1 MRKMVLLAVMVALMA
16 SVGLV
21 AGPAFADTPGKS
33 FSANEPVSVTPG
45 KSFSP
50 NEPVS
55 VPEPATIILLG
66 AGLVGLAGFIKK
78 FKK

>member
-21 AGPAFADTPGKS
+21 AGPAFADTP
-33 FSANEPVSVTPG
+33 A

-50 NEPVS
+50 HEGAPVA
-55 VPEPATIILLG
+55 VPEPATMILLG
-66 AGLVGLAGFIKK
+66 AGLVGLAGFSIKK

>member
-21 AGPAFADTPGKS
+21 AGPAFADTPAKS
-33 FSANEPVSVTPG
+33 FSRNEGAPVA
-45 KSFSP
+45 
-50 NEPVS
+50 
-55 VPEPATIILLG
+55 VPEPATMILLG
-66 AGLVGLAGFIKK
+66 AGLVGLAGFSIKK

>member
-21 AGPAFADTPGKS
+21 AGPAFADTP
-33 FSANEPVSVTPG
+33 P

-50 NEPVS
+50 DENRVPVS
-55 VPEPATIILLG
+55 VPEPATMILLG
-66 AGLVGLAGFIKK
+66 AGFVALAGFSIKK

>member
-21 AGPAFADTPGKS
+21 AGPAFADTPAKS
-33 FSANEPVSVTPG
+33 FSSDERVPVA
-45 KSFSP
+45 
-50 NEPVS
+50 
-55 VPEPATIILLG
+55 VPEPATMILLG
-66 AGLVGLAGFIKK
+66 AGLVGLAGFSIKK

>member
-1 MRKMVLLAVMVALMA
+1 MRKMVLLAVMVALIA

-21 AGPAFADTPGKS
+21 AGPAFADTP
-33 FSANEPVSVTPG
+33 P

-50 NEPVS
+50 NEGPIS
-55 VPEPATIILLG
+55 VPEPATMILLG
-66 AGLVGLAGFIKK
+66 AGLVGLYAFGIKK